1 LVAIGRY
8 IYLLFLIYV
17 DDIMPGEG
25 YKTVVLPL
33 EVTRKLDKMKE
44 YERESYSD
52 VIKRLLTK

>member
-1 LVAIGRY
+1 
-8 IYLLFLIYV
+8 
-17 DDIMPGEG
+17 MPGEG